1 MDAIL
6 CTYGKFVY
14 ILILQ
19 HTFYFNLSFID
30 PAAPKKQ
37 KVQYY
42 IEKIPLPTD
51 KKDEE
56 AVSKT
61 TPAETSATAGEIH
74 TETSQTQSSAA
85 ADKVFPEPP
94 ATNTLL
100 CESAVGG
107 NPTCISNIQGL
118 SHMDVDKEDGAVP
131 TIPKLRRAS
140 KKSVSMCETVSVM
153 DETGQV
159 QESGNLKTGLEK
171 SGVMK
176 RTKPEDRPENEDP
189 NEAECSGAGRRKPKG
204 RKCHNVIH
212 MGSESKA
219 ECKQQ

>member
-1 MDAIL
+1 M
-6 CTYGKFVY
+6 
-14 ILILQ
+14 
-19 HTFYFNLSFID
+19 
-30 PAAPKKQ
+30 
-37 KVQYY
+37 QYY
-42 IEKIPLPTD
+42 VEKIPLPTN
-51 KKDEE
+51 KKDGE
-56 AVSKT
+56 AASKIK
-61 TPAETSATAGEIH
+61 PAQTSATAGAIH
-74 TETSQTQSSAA
+74 AETSQTQSSAA
-85 ADKVFPEPP
+85 ADT
-94 ATNTLL
+94 TNKPS
-100 CESAVGG
+100 CEGAVVE
-107 NPTCISNIQGL
+107 NPRCISNIQD
-118 SHMDVDKEDGAVP
+118 SSRMDVDTGDKAVP

-176 RTKPEDRPENEDP
+176 RTKPEDKPENEDP
-189 NEAECSGAGRRKPKG
+189 NEAGCSGEGRRKPKG